1 MRVDVTEEDKMN
13 IRPIDANALKRYFS
27 DEQMKYVSVDETDY
41 TFNALMF
48 DVLENV
54 MVAIDNAPTIETKE

>member
-1 MRVDVTEEDKMN
+1 MRVDVTEGDKMN

-48 DVLENV
+48 DVLEDV
-54 MVAIDNAPTIETKE
+54 MVAIDNAPTIETKG

>member
-1 MRVDVTEEDKMN
+1 MS

>member
-1 MRVDVTEEDKMN
+1 MN
-13 IRPIDANALKRYFS
+13 IQPIDANALKRYFS

>member
-1 MRVDVTEEDKMN
+1 MN

-54 MVAIDNAPTIETKE
+54 MVTIDNAPTIETKE